1 MIFCEQLLSYSAD
14 EDIYLHL
21 LNPQL
26 ISKFIKKFQ
35 SYLEVPWVFMI

>member
-1 MIFCEQLLSYSAD
+1 MIFYKQLISYSAD

-26 ISKFIKKFQ
+26 
-35 SYLEVPWVFMI
+35 Y